1 MPLHSTVE
9 DCCMA
14 LEVKART
21 VRLNPKPNLKPTN
34 HRIRKVVW
42 DGDQERLR
50 IPEGSRPAGLP
61 RTTGVRGGGSP
72 PGTINKQS
80 GV

>member
-1 MPLHSTVE
+1 
-9 DCCMA
+9 MA

-42 DGDQERLR
+42 DGGVLYMMKACRFDKEVSVTDLK
-50 IPEGSRPAGLP
+50 GSAKSGKKGLCDLLIFKH
-61 RTTGVRGGGSP
+61 SL
-72 PGTINKQS
+72 KQ
-80 GV
+80 

>member
-42 DGDQERLR
+42 GGDGGITRSGTVAD
-50 IPEGSRPAGLP
+50 PGGFPP
-61 RTTGVRGGGSP
+61 RRTSPNDGGPGGRESP
-72 PGTINKQS
+72 RND
-80 GV
+80 